1 MTVLTDYRKNVIPDN
16 VILTK
21 EPKAKGQQLSIHRPV
36 ARYAA
41 CKNWRLSCY
50 GSAHMCFVSY
60 NWSSVCSVNSIDIDP
75 IEEAITA
82 VQNKPGLTRLFVLL
96 PGMAAAGRSRHN
108 ALPDQ
113 DCGGCGGLKRGK
125 PFQNSVRRRMQL
137 PPQRRRNKMGTR
149 RGAFIRSQ
157 QQQAQHG
164 AGASGAVG
172 PLQLSVTFSD

>member
-113 DCGGCGGLKRGK
+113 DCGGCGLKRGK